1 MGLIGKLKSLFGIE
15 NDRSRPRRSDVGVTV
30 EREPQETREETTE
43 SEPASENTAAEPVV
57 DEDADVDE
65 PDPSTEEAV
74 KTSEPDTE
82 TETETTDPSVT
93 LDDIKGI
100 GPAYVQRL
108 EDAGIGSVAD
118 LANADADE
126 LAERTELSA
135 KRVGRW
141 IERAKDH

>member
-43 SEPASENTAAEPVV
+43 PEPASDNTAAEPVV
-57 DEDADVDE
+57 DEEPTADE
-65 PDPSTEEAV
+65 PDTTTEEAV
-74 KTSEPDTE
+74 KTSEPDTD
-82 TETETTDPSVT
+82 TDTTDPSVI

-126 LAERTELSA
+126 LAERTDLSA